1 MADIEIAQGVSV
13 PNTMVT
19 RYVDQGDGT
28 HAKKDAMDLNSITPG
43 VILPASLESI
53 AAGVIM
59 TISQSAKTPDEYVYE
74 YLRRIS
80 GPASASGNLYDMDTD
95 SDLQNSVF
103 EYQVPTNQTFR
114 LARVNFELVDG
125 AMQVNRF
132 GGINTLASGCLF
144 RIVNVGGSVTLLDFT
159 NGVPIQRNA
168 DFAPLAGVDS
178 VIEPAAGDDMLP
190 VRFSIFKAGA
200 PMLIAGG
207 QRVQWTNRDD
217 LSGLTVFRAMVQGV
231 FV

>member
-43 VILPASLESI
+43 V
-53 AAGVIM
+53 VI
-59 TISQSAKTPDEYVYE
+59 TTSQNAKTPDEYLYA

-80 GPASASGNLYDMDTD
+80 GPASASTNAYDMDTD

-103 EYQVPTNQTFR
+103 EYQVPTGQTLR

-132 GGINTLASGCLF
+132 GGIATLANGCLF

-178 VIEPAAGDDMLP
+178 IIQQAAGDDMLP

-200 PMLIAGG
+200 PMLIGAG
-207 QRVQWTNRDD
+207 QRVQWVNRDD